1 MRTQP
6 VFISM
11 QFQIFSHP
19 KWESVTKCFLVTH
32 EKQKESVLLCDTHLK
47 RTGSLFLSFN
57 TLLSLHIH

>member
-1 MRTQP
+1 MHTQP

-32 EKQKESVLLCDTHLK
+32 KNKKNLFCYVTLNLKEQDLY
-47 RTGSLFLSFN
+47 F
-57 TLLSLHIH
+57 